1 MPNMFVVNE
10 ILWNIK
16 FSIAEITFWK
26 ISEPDIL
33 DTDNHIENEN
43 DLKTV
48 FKLKYSFL
56 KIHSDTC
63 NI

>member
-16 FSIAEITFWK
+16 FSNAEITFWK